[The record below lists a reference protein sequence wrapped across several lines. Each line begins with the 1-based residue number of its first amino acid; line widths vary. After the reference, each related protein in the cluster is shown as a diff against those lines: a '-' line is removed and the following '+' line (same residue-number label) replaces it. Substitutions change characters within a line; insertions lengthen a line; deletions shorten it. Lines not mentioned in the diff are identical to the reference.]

1 MGELTKMSML
11 DQLGL
16 AGLAGIMNTQN
27 HNNQMY
33 GQMNNQL
40 AQSQAQQAW
49 NSAMMQQRPQWVIN
63 GVTCRS
69 AREMA
74 DVIWPNS
81 CPEKTHFLL
90 KYE

>member
-1 MGELTKMSML
+1 ML

-16 AGLAGIMNTQN
+16 AGLASIMNTQN

-40 AQSQAQQAW
+40 ASQQYQQAQYNRMMMQAQQKP
-49 NSAMMQQRPQWVIN
+49 MWVFN
-63 GVTCRS
+63 GVQCNS

-74 DVIWPNS
+74 DIIYPND

-90 KYE
+90 KFE

>member
-1 MGELTKMSML
+1 ML

-27 HNNQMY
+27 QNNGMY
-33 GQMNNQL
+33 GQMNGQIS
-40 AQSQAQQAW
+40 QSQAQAAWTQAA
-49 NSAMMQQRPQWVIN
+49 AMQNRPQWVFN
-63 GVTCRS
+63 GVRCNS

-74 DVIWPNS
+74 DIIWPNS

-90 KYE
+90 KHE

>member
-1 MGELTKMSML
+1 ML

-16 AGLAGIMNTQN
+16 AGLAGIMNSQN

-33 GQMNNQL
+33 GQMNSQISQS
-40 AQSQAQQAW
+40 QSQAAWTQAM
-49 NSAMMQQRPQWVIN
+49 SQQRPQWVIN
-63 GVTCRS
+63 GVVCNS